1 MRISTASLAF
11 AALVAAPVITI
22 APSDAAGRDE
32 SPAQAEVLSQAR
44 KTWFKDNYQR
54 RLDLLQSH
62 QICVDAA
69 SSLDEFKMCRKD
81 KKKARKS
88 LKQDY
93 RAYMHFLGACGTQRR
108 SRSLEHCVSK
118 NDFLMSDCNKS
129 FGNVQRSSCHDIMS
143 KLLHGAEL

>member
-1 MRISTASLAF
+1 MRISTASFAF
-11 AALVAAPVITI
+11 AALLAAPI

-32 SPAQAEVLSQAR
+32 SPAQAEVLFQAR

-88 LKQDY
+88 LKRDY
-93 RAYMHFLGACGTQRR
+93 RAYMNKVRNQLGLPARVGKPVANGRR
-108 SRSLEHCVSK
+108 LE
-118 NDFLMSDCNKS
+118 
-129 FGNVQRSSCHDIMS
+129 
-143 KLLHGAEL
+143 A